1 MIGSNL
7 IVVAVVLYFQNTDFN
22 DLKHIDSPE
31 VSDETEII
39 QGESLLD
46 DISSVLGHDITAALQ
61 DSIITDDTATI
72 SSETLM
78 APATP
83 RPNKHAFKCPS
94 AEVAKGAAKRDLDLA
109 NPSLGTNDN
118 PHQFGFENIVFEIDN
133 RCDDQKIREPSV
145 RYCSLAQFVDGSDI
159 TRQSFR
165 VRNTTPLVYSNYPDI
180 EWLLHLYFFFVAEK

>member
-1 MIGSNL
+1 M
-7 IVVAVVLYFQNTDFN
+7 
-22 DLKHIDSPE
+22 
-31 VSDETEII
+31 SDETEII

-61 DSIITDDTATI
+61 DSLITDDTATI

-78 APATP
+78 APSTP
-83 RPNKHAFKCPS
+83 RPANKHAFKCS
-94 AEVAKGAAKRDLDLA
+94 SSSEVAKGGDKRNLDVV
-109 NPSLGTNDN
+109 NPTLDSNDN

-133 RCDDQKIREPSV
+133 RCDDQKIREPCI

-165 VRNTTPLVYSNYPDI
+165 VSMKKRKNFLIYM
-180 EWLLHLYFFFVAEK
+180 L